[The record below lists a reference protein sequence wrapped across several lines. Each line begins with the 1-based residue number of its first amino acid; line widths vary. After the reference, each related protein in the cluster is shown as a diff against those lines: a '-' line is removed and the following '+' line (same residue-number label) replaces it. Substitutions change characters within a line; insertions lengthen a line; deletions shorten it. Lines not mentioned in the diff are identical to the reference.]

1 MIIKRCFLY
10 LQVLEVSAIINLEIG
25 QISNRFV

>member
-10 LQVLEVSAIINLEIG
+10 LQDLEVSAIINLEIG

>member
-1 MIIKRCFLY
+1 MIIKRRFLS